1 MSDSSLHSSSWF
13 TVHNYDELVLLAHM
27 PAKWSN
33 DGKPWQTTIKIVGEY
48 TIWGPTLYR
57 GTAIRFPGEKETWMM
72 PLMKYNEYMD
82 YIKDLHKVI
91 EPVQN
96 DLIVNIKEGTII
108 MISGS
113 SIPVKLVEG
122 ITVKLPE
129 NCRIRIPVLTLL
141 VQNRLINEIERSAE
155 VELVPFNEIKKSI
168 PKNPDDNT
176 LIVLIDN
183 DPCPKPQDN
192 ITFDD
197 TYLSELKKYYAKM
210 GAIIDIATDKKQKV
224 HGLIMKQ
231 LSLLKK

>member
-1 MSDSSLHSSSWF
+1 MSDSGLYSSSWF
-13 TVHNYDELVLLAHM
+13 TVYNYDELVLLANM

-48 TIWGPTLYR
+48 TIWGPRLYR
-57 GTAIRFPGEKETWMM
+57 GTAIRFPGEKGTWMM

-82 YIKDLHKVI
+82 YMKDLHKVI

-96 DLIVNIKEGTII
+96 DLMVDIKEGTTI

-122 ITVKLPE
+122 ITVILPE
-129 NCRIRIPVLTLL
+129 NCRIHIPVLTLL
-141 VQNRLINEIERSAE
+141 VKNHQITELENSAE
-155 VELVPFNEIKKSI
+155 VELVPFNEIKKPI

-183 DPCPKPQDN
+183 DLCPKSQDN
-192 ITFDD
+192 IAFDD
-197 TYLSELKKYYAKM
+197 AYLTELKKYYAKM
-210 GAIIDIATDKKQKV
+210 CTIIDIATSKKQKV